1 MRFPR
6 VPAVSWGRSSEG
18 RLFGPHKSYEGR
30 SEQHTHNRPG
40 FEFRLRDGRRV
51 FLSPVLPEDRHRLE
65 AGFEQLSDQSRVFR
79 FFRQRDQ
86 LSEAEIRQLIQVDQV
101 DHVAWCALDLP
112 DPPFD
117 GLGSG
122 RMIRD
127 ETDPQSAEVAI
138 TVIDA
143 AQRHG
148 LGTVLL
154 ALLVLRARM
163 LGIKRLKA
171 FVLPENTVVLQW
183 LRSLGW
189 TVVRDE
195 DSLELE
201 VSTVPESL
209 QAPVSLARQRFHRL
223 LEEMEP
229 LLSECLDAMAQFRP
243 SDTPGPIRD
252 VSENKD
258 STPESGESV

>member
-6 VPAVSWGRSSEG
+6 VPAVSWGRSSED
-18 RLFGPHKSYEGR
+18 RLFGPHESFEGR
-30 SEQHTHNRPG
+30 SEQQTHKRPG

-51 FLSPVLPEDRHRLE
+51 FLTPVLPEDRHRLE
-65 AGFEQLSDQSRVFR
+65 AGFEQLSEQSRVFR

-127 ETDPQSAEVAI
+127 ETDPQSAEVAV

-163 LGIKRLKA
+163 LGIRRLKA
-171 FVLPENTVVLQW
+171 FVLPENTVVIQW
-183 LRSLGW
+183 LRNLGW

-201 VSTVPESL
+201 VSTVPDPLQSPES
-209 QAPVSLARQRFHRL
+209 PTRQRFERL
-223 LEEMEP
+223 LADMESP
-229 LLSECLDAMAQFRP
+229 LRECLDTMAQSSP
-243 SDTPGPIRD
+243 SDTPGTVRD
-252 VSENKD
+252 VAENED
-258 STPESGESV
+258 STPESGESP